1 VLKPLFHSPDFGSLE
16 VRSQGRSQMKKK
28 PPAKVKNSSSKLHKK
43 GVLTKSTG
51 RVLQMAQKTTPKKS
65 VVDDPRFAQA
75 VQNYE
80 AGLRAMQ
87 EHKFDKA
94 KSYLQKVVAGPSK
107 ELADR
112 AGVHLSTCNQHS
124 ERAANQFKSPEEH
137 YDYAISLMNVGDY
150 VSAREHLE
158 KLSKQVPKADYV
170 AYGLAALDCL
180 TGHVEDALRHLD
192 EAIRMNPALRFQA
205 RNDSDFQNLGED
217 PRFTELL
224 YPDPGAESPSSTAG
238 PEDR

>member
-1 VLKPLFHSPDFGSLE
+1 
-16 VRSQGRSQMKKK
+16 
-28 PPAKVKNSSSKLHKK
+28 
-43 GVLTKSTG
+43 
-51 RVLQMAQKTTPKKS
+51 MAQKTTPKKPMNE
-65 VVDDPRFAQA
+65 DPRFAQA

-94 KSYLQKVVAGPSK
+94 KGHLQKVIAGPSK

-112 AGVHLSTCNQHS
+112 GKVHMNKCNQHL
-124 ERAANQFKSPEEH
+124 ERSTNQFKTSEEH
-137 YDYAISLMNVGDY
+137 YDYAVSLMNVGDY
-150 VSAREHLE
+150 VTAREHLD

-180 TGHVEDALRHLD
+180 TGHVEDSMRNLGRAIALNR
-192 EAIRMNPALRFQA
+192 ALRFQA
-205 RNDSDFQNLGED
+205 RNDSDFQNLSED

-224 YPDPGAESPSSTAG
+224 YPDPGGEMPLP
-238 PEDR
+238 PEEEVGELG